1 MNQLFNQVEVDIK
14 TGEKTEIFVNPNHI
28 VGFKIHDAQLV
39 AVDFVNGVSTYLL
52 GDYFTVMAQNA
63 LDIIPLAYQEEVNED
78 VNKTEYVDETP
89 LEEPG
94 TVDNISYEE
103 TNGTGGDDADLEPE
117 QFDGKDDEYEPAEN
131 AQVEGDKY

>member
-1 MNQLFNQVEVDIK
+1 MNQLFNQVEVDIE
-14 TGEKTEIFVNPNHI
+14 TGEKTEVFVNPNHI
-28 VGFKIHDAQLV
+28 VGFKIHDDKLV

-63 LDIIPLAYQEEVNED
+63 LDIIPLAYQEEPNED

-103 TNGTGGDDADLEPE
+103 TDGSGDQAEDLKPE
-117 QFDGKDDEYEPAEN
+117 QYYDEELEYEPTEN
-131 AQVEGDKY
+131 AQVEGAKY